1 MTSRFV
7 ITTSIAVLCVA
18 AIPFSMTCGQDSPDK
33 QHDVSP
39 SASFYDPQ
47 VVQEIRLEIAPQHRK
62 KMLDALPKTV
72 YVPATFRW
80 GKLTVENVAVRFK
93 GNSSSQPNQK
103 HKRSYLVR
111 FDKYDKQKR
120 FLGLQ
125 RVSFDNGVQFG
136 SLFSEVII
144 TDILQREG
152 VTTHRCN
159 FARIILNGEF
169 HGVFVNVERI
179 DNTFLTSR

>member
-7 ITTSIAVLCVA
+7 ITTSIAILCVA
-18 AIPFSMTCGQDSPDK
+18 AIPFSMTCGQDFPDK

-80 GKLTVENVAVRFK
+80 GKLNDSAAILDDSLEGQMAERLPWVLPTDPARDVLDSMEEFNI
-93 GNSSSQPNQK
+93 
-103 HKRSYLVR
+103 
-111 FDKYDKQKR
+111 R
-120 FLGLQ
+120 FLAVLDPDHRVIGLTGQ
-125 RVSFDNGVQFG
+125 KTLVEFIAEAFPHEVLTQDPTGQTVSQ
-136 SLFSEVII
+136 SK
-144 TDILQREG
+144 EG
-152 VTTHRCN
+152 
-159 FARIILNGEF
+159 A
-169 HGVFVNVERI
+169 
-179 DNTFLTSR
+179 